1 VAASA
6 LAASDEARNF
16 RLCMGSSGV
25 VSNLPGILAQIE
37 ARVYWRKGAKRR
49 RALRSEASQSSQ
61 TPGAGVYCRSIYN
74 NYDNDSGE
82 TMLASGKL
90 LNQGRTESP
99 SKLPS
104 RLRASRAS
112 PSIRFALLR
121 AGRASRR
128 YNLGRRWWNRLV
140 VCAAALLLS
149 VACAFAGRAQDRAV
163 TYAPADIRYGAQIY
177 AAQCSACH
185 GANGTQ
191 IGGVDLGGGQ
201 LRRASSD
208 QDLRAVLANGIP
220 GTAMPPFRFAPSEVT
235 AIVAYIRNMRNFDT
249 HAGNLGDANRGRAW
263 FEGAGGCM
271 NCHRVNGK
279 GPRVAPDLSEIGA
292 LRSADF
298 LQRTLLD
305 PNGMMLPMN
314 RSVHAVTKDG
324 KVINGRRLNEDS
336 YSVQLIDEQEH
347 LLSLDKGNL
356 REYTVLT
363 TSTMPSYK
371 DKMSEQETADLIAY
385 LLTLKGLR

>member
-1 VAASA
+1 MFNASK
-6 LAASDEARNF
+6 D
-16 RLCMGSSGV
+16 
-25 VSNLPGILAQIE
+25 VSPHGL
-37 ARVYWRKGAKRR
+37 
-49 RALRSEASQSSQ
+49 
-61 TPGAGVYCRSIYN
+61 
-74 NYDNDSGE
+74 
-82 TMLASGKL
+82 
-90 LNQGRTESP
+90 
-99 SKLPS
+99 
-104 RLRASRAS
+104 
-112 PSIRFALLR
+112 
-121 AGRASRR
+121 
-128 YNLGRRWWNRLV
+128 RRWSLRVICSVALV
-140 VCAAALLLS
+140 VG
-149 VACAFAGRAQDRAV
+149 VACAFGSHAQDRAV

-177 AAQCSACH
+177 AAQCAACH
-185 GANGTQ
+185 GSNGTQ

-220 GTAMPPFRFAPSEVT
+220 GTAMPPFRFDPSEVT
-235 AIVAYIRNMRNFDT
+235 AIVAYIRNMRNFDSR
-249 HAGNLGDANRGRAW
+249 AGNLGDANRGRAW
-263 FEGAGGCM
+263 FEGAGGCT

-347 LLSLDKGNL
+347 LLSLDKANL

-371 DKMSEQETADLIAY
+371 DKMNEQETADLIAY

>member
-1 VAASA
+1 
-6 LAASDEARNF
+6 
-16 RLCMGSSGV
+16 
-25 VSNLPGILAQIE
+25 
-37 ARVYWRKGAKRR
+37 
-49 RALRSEASQSSQ
+49 
-61 TPGAGVYCRSIYN
+61 
-74 NYDNDSGE
+74 
-82 TMLASGKL
+82 MLFYGNL
-90 LNQGRTESP
+90 LNQGRTEGP
-99 SKLPS
+99 SKRPS
-104 RLRASRAS
+104 RLRAD
-112 PSIRFALLR
+112 
-121 AGRASRR
+121 RASRR
-128 YNLGRRWWNRLV
+128 YNLGRRWWNRLPV
-140 VCAAALLLS
+140 RAPALLLS
-149 VACAFAGRAQDRAV
+149 VACAFVGRAQDRAV

-191 IGGVDLGGGQ
+191 MGGGQ
-201 LRRASSD
+201 LHRASSD

-220 GTAMPPFRFAPSEVT
+220 GTAMPPFRFDPSEVT

-263 FEGAGGCM
+263 FEGAGGCT

-298 LQRTLLD
+298 LQRTLVD
-305 PNGMMLPMN
+305 PNGMILPMN
-314 RSVHAVTKDG
+314 RSVRAVTKDG

-347 LLSLDKGNL
+347 LLSLDKANL

-371 DKMSEQETADLIAY
+371 EKMSEQETADLIAY

>member
-1 VAASA
+1 MLVSWKFV
-6 LAASDEARNF
+6 NQY
-16 RLCMGSSGV
+16 RLRGR
-25 VSNLPGILAQIE
+25 SNLRIL
-37 ARVYWRKGAKRR
+37 
-49 RALRSEASQSSQ
+49 
-61 TPGAGVYCRSIYN
+61 
-74 NYDNDSGE
+74 
-82 TMLASGKL
+82 
-90 LNQGRTESP
+90 
-99 SKLPS
+99 
-104 RLRASRAS
+104 
-112 PSIRFALLR
+112 FA
-121 AGRASRR
+121 AP
-128 YNLGRRWWNRLV
+128 
-140 VCAAALLLS
+140 LLLIIS
-149 VACAFAGRAQDRAV
+149 CTIVGRAQDRAV
-163 TYAPADIRYGAQIY
+163 AYAPADIRYGAQIY

-191 IGGVDLGGGQ
+191 IGGVDLGGGA

-208 QDLRAVLANGIP
+208 QDLRGVLANGIP
-220 GTAMPPFRFAPSEVT
+220 GTAMPPFRFDPSEVT

-249 HAGNLGDANRGRAW
+249 HAGNMGDANRGRAW

-314 RSVHAVTKDG
+314 RTVRAVTKDG
-324 KVINGRRLNEDS
+324 KTIAGRRLNEDT
-336 YSVQLIDEQEH
+336 YSVQLIDGQEH
-347 LLSLDKGNL
+347 LVSLDKVDL
-356 REYTVLT
+356 REYTVVT

-371 DKMSEQETADLIAY
+371 DKLSGQEMADLVAY